1 MNASNSTNSGIPCF
15 RVKCQFTVGERVAII
30 VFFTAVFIASLVG
43 NCILFLAIIR
53 HKRLRRSST
62 NFSMLNLSLANILIT
77 IFCMPAFT
85 IDSFIA
91 ERWVFG
97 VIGCKLVNFLQ
108 NTSIDAAIVTL
119 LVISVEKF
127 LVVYFPFKMRARRTK
142 MRYLVLVAWIIAVI
156 DASVY
161 LNYRTVTE
169 IYKGIPLCVENWPS
183 ERTRKT
189 FYVVQAIVLR
199 FAALAFMI
207 VLHAVTIKR
216 IQAKLQYRREQP
228 DGSFRETKMMQ
239 VSSYGL
245 KIRKKAV
252 QMLVA
257 IVVTAVVTLCPFY
270 ALICWRMLANPKIT
284 DFFANNVAAIITT
297 WLVYFNSACHPIIFG
312 RMSTQYRSAAKT
324 LSVSRKSQ
332 TQGRNASNRKQIKEQ
347 AIIMTEQPS

>member
-1 MNASNSTNSGIPCF
+1 
-15 RVKCQFTVGERVAII
+15 
-30 VFFTAVFIASLVG
+30 
-43 NCILFLAIIR
+43 
-53 HKRLRRSST
+53 
-62 NFSMLNLSLANILIT
+62 MLNLSLANILIT

-97 VIGCKLVNFLQ
+97 VIGCKLFIFLQ

-142 MRYLVLVAWIIAVI
+142 IRYLVLVAWIIAVI

-161 LNYRTVTE
+161 LNYRTVR
-169 IYKGIPLCVENWPS
+169 IYRGIPLCVENWPS

-207 VLHAVTIKR
+207 VLHAMTIKK
-216 IQAKLQYRREQP
+216 IQAKLKYRREQP

-257 IVVTAVVTLCPFY
+257 IVATAVVTLCPFY
-270 ALICWRMLANPKIT
+270 AWICWRMLASPKIT
-284 DFFANNVAAIITT
+284 NYFANNVAAIITT
-297 WLVYFNSACHPIIFG
+297 WLIYFNSACHPIIFG

-332 TQGRNASNRKQIKEQ
+332 TQGRNASNRAKQVKEQ